1 MILRLVCSALFA
13 TLQKFP
19 TIPTLLRPKSAFA
32 KICTSTS
39 KDMQIFCDKVTLRLK
54 RRLSVTLRPLYT
66 KRTELSEEIIVAY
79 QDVFDSWKSNP
90 EEFWMEA
97 AKSIDWVRPP
107 TKALFD
113 DNAPLYEWFS
123 DAQVNTCWNA
133 VDRHVENGRAEQTAI
148 IYDSPIT
155 HTKREISY
163 VELRNRVAMLAGALR
178 AKGVEKGDR
187 VIIYMPM
194 IPEALEAMLA
204 CARLGAVHSVVFGG
218 FASNELAVRID
229 DAKPKAIIAA
239 SCGMEPG
246 RVVHYKPLLDGAIDL
261 AEHKPDFC
269 VIFQREQ
276 EVAQLIEGRDFNWH
290 GFQYGVEPAECVPVA
305 GNDPAYILYTSG
317 TTGAPKG
324 VVRPTAGHLVA
335 LNWTMKNIYNVD
347 PGDVFWAASDVGWV
361 VGHSYI
367 CYAPLIH
374 GNTTIVFEGKP
385 VGTPDAGTF
394 WRVISEHK
402 VKSFF
407 TAPTAIR
414 AVKRED
420 PQGELI
426 NNYDMSHLGA
436 LYLAGERADPDTIV
450 WAQDALK
457 VPVIDHWWQ
466 TETGWPIAGN
476 PLGIEE
482 LPIKLGSPAKP
493 MPGYDVQI
501 LDEGGH
507 PMKAG
512 ELGAIAVK
520 LPLPPGT
527 LPTLWNAEERFKSA
541 YLEHFPGYYETGDA
555 GMIDEDGYLYIM
567 ARTDDVIN
575 VAGHRLSTGGMEEVL
590 ASHPDVAECAV
601 IGVTDQLKGQMPVG
615 FLCLNAGCDR
625 DHGEVVQDVVKL
637 VRDKI
642 GPVAAFKQAVVVDRL
657 PKTRSGKILRGT
669 MVSIADSKDYKTPAT
684 IDDPAILDEITD
696 ALKTL
701 GYAQK

>member
-1 MILRLVCSALFA
+1 M
-13 TLQKFP
+13 
-19 TIPTLLRPKSAFA
+19 
-32 KICTSTS
+32 
-39 KDMQIFCDKVTLRLK
+39 
-54 RRLSVTLRPLYT
+54 
-66 KRTELSEEIIVAY
+66 AY
-79 QDVFDSWKSNP
+79 ADLHRASLDDP
-90 EEFWMEA
+90 DTFWMEQA
-97 AKSIDWVRPP
+97 RAIDWVTPP

-113 DNAPLYEWFS
+113 ENAPFYEWFK

-133 VDRHVENGRAEQTAI
+133 VDRHIEAGRGEQTAI

-163 VELRNRVAMLAGALR
+163 MELRNRVAGLAGALR

-218 FASNELAVRID
+218 FAANELAVRID
-229 DAKPKAIIAA
+229 DATPKAIIAA
-239 SCGMEPG
+239 SCGLEPG
-246 RVVHYKPLLDGAIDL
+246 RVVHYKPLVDAAID
-261 AEHKPDFC
+261 AASHKPDFC

-276 EVAQLIEGRDFNWH
+276 EVAQLIPGRDYNWYE
-290 GFQYGVEPAECVPVA
+290 FQFGIQPAECVPVS
-305 GNDPAYILYTSG
+305 GDHPAYILYTSG

-335 LNWTMKNIYNVD
+335 LNWTMKAIYNVD

-367 CYAPLIH
+367 CYAPLIA

-385 VGTPDAGTF
+385 IGTPDAGTF
-394 WRVISEHK
+394 WRVISEHN

-407 TAPTAIR
+407 TAPTAFR

-420 PQGELI
+420 PKGEFVRK
-426 NNYDMSHLGA
+426 YDLSCLKQV
-436 LYLAGERADPDTIV
+436 YLAGERADPDTIE
-450 WAQDALK
+450 WAQDQLG

-466 TETGWPIAGN
+466 TETGWAIAAN
-476 PLGIEE
+476 PVGIEA
-482 LPIKLGSPAKP
+482 LPVKIGSPAVP
-493 MPGYDVQI
+493 MPGYNVQV

-507 PMKAG
+507 PVAPG
-512 ELGAIAVK
+512 TLGAIAIK

-527 LPTLWNAEERFKSA
+527 LPTLWNAEDRYRKS
-541 YLEHFPGYYETGDA
+541 YLEQFPGYYASGDA
-555 GMIDEDGYLYIM
+555 GYMDEDGYVYIM

-601 IGVTDQLKGQMPVG
+601 IGVADALKGQAPLG
-615 FLCLNAGCDR
+615 FLCLNKGATRSADEIVADC
-625 DHGEVVQDVVKL
+625 VKL
-637 VRDKI
+637 VRDRI
-642 GPVAAFKQAVVVDRL
+642 GPVAAFKLAVVVDRL
-657 PKTRSGKILRGT
+657 PKTRSGKILRAT
-669 MVSIADSKDYKTPAT
+669 MVKIADGEDFKMPAT
-684 IDDPAILDEITD
+684 IDDPAILNEITD

-701 GYAQK
+701 GLPAAKA

>member
-1 MILRLVCSALFA
+1 MGYNDV
-13 TLQKFP
+13 
-19 TIPTLLRPKSAFA
+19 
-32 KICTSTS
+32 
-39 KDMQIFCDKVTLRLK
+39 
-54 RRLSVTLRPLYT
+54 
-66 KRTELSEEIIVAY
+66 Y
-79 QDVFDSWKSNP
+79 QAWKADP
-90 EEFWMEA
+90 EGFWMEQ
-97 AKSIDWVRPP
+97 AKAIDWVEAP
-107 TKALFD
+107 KQALYD
-113 DNAPLYEWFS
+113 RGDHIYEWFA
-123 DAQVNTCWNA
+123 DAKVNTCWNA
-133 VDRHVENGRAEQTAI
+133 VDRHVENGRGEQTAI

-163 VELRNRVAMLAGALR
+163 VELRNRVANLAGALR

-246 RVVHYKPLLDGAIDL
+246 RVIHYKPLLDGAIDL
-261 AEHKPDFC
+261 AKHKPDFC

-276 EVAQLIEGRDFNWH
+276 EVAKLIEGRDYNWH
-290 GFQYGVEPAECVPVA
+290 GFQFGVEPAECVPVE
-305 GNDPAYILYTSG
+305 GNHPAYILYTSG
-317 TTGAPKG
+317 TTGQPKG
-324 VVRPTAGHLVA
+324 VIRPTAGHLVA
-335 LNWTMKNIYNVD
+335 LNWTMKNLYNVD

-367 CYAPLIH
+367 TYGPLVH

-407 TAPTAIR
+407 TAPTAFR

-420 PQGELI
+420 PKGEFVKK
-426 NNYDMSHLGA
+426 YDLSCLKA
-436 LYLAGERADPDTIV
+436 VYLAGERADPDTIV
-450 WAQDALK
+450 WAQDQLK

-466 TETGWPIAGN
+466 TETGWCIAGN

-482 LPIKLGSPAKP
+482 LPTKLGSPAKP
-493 MPGYDVQI
+493 MPGYDIQI
-501 LDEGGH
+501 LDEAGH
-507 PMKAG
+507 PMPKG

-527 LPTLWNAEERFKSA
+527 LPGLWNAEARFKKS

-555 GMIDEDGYLYIM
+555 GMIDDDGYVYIM

-601 IGVTDQLKGQMPVG
+601 IGVTDQLKGQLPLG
-615 FLCLNAGCDR
+615 FLCLSSGVNRPHDEIVKEC
-625 DHGEVVQDVVKL
+625 VKL

-642 GPVAAFKQAVVVDRL
+642 GPVAAFKLACVVDRL
-657 PKTRSGKILRGT
+657 PKTRSGKILRAT
-669 MVSIADSKDYKTPAT
+669 MVKIADSEEFKLPAT
-684 IDDPAILDEITD
+684 IDDPAILDEIRE
-696 ALKTL
+696 ALQTL
-701 GYAQK
+701 GYAKG